1 MPEISIQRHLS
12 ATHILL
18 PASRKALT
26 RDQLRSALE
35 DRLRDLLARVCLW
48 DEDAPVG
55 DHRFCILS
63 YAPAKDVGVYIQ
75 FWSEPDDVVLWEV
88 SSGNWH
94 EPTKAYMKGERSARV
109 KAAGFR
115 IGGQARNFRREV
127 AVDDDFGIQTLASA
141 AIDLL
146 YDALG
151 YRGRQALEVQAVA
164 DTRAPR
170 LPVYAAIE
178 PDDMAAILER
188 AGYACDVGDR
198 RRGMTPVLV
207 ERGGLRATLLLMSR
221 VRGED
226 AYEAAVIGLAPAGSP
241 AADAPFLDGTEV
253 TPLHFFGGVTA
264 DWIVLQVGDWFRT
277 ARAEAGQ
284 KPRRHKGRA
293 ARPKRGPSTRAREWV
308 H

>member
-1 MPEISIQRHLS
+1 M
-12 ATHILL
+12 THVLL

-26 RDQLRSALE
+26 RAELRAALE
-35 DRLRDLLARVCLW
+35 DRLRDVLTRVCLW

-55 DHRFCILS
+55 DYRFGILS
-63 YAPAKDVGVYIQ
+63 YEPAKDVGVYLQ
-75 FWSEPDDVVLWEV
+75 FWSEPGHLVEWEV

-94 EPTKAYMKGERSARV
+94 EPTKAFMKGGRAARV

-115 IGGQARNFRREV
+115 IGGQARNFERDVEV
-127 AVDDDFGIQTLASA
+127 SSDFDVQTLASA
-141 AIDLL
+141 VIDLL

-164 DTRAPR
+164 DTRASR

-188 AGYACDVGDR
+188 AGYECAVGDR

-207 ERGGLRATLLLMSR
+207 ERGGVRATLLLMSR
-221 VRGED
+221 VRGKD
-226 AYEAAVIGLAPAGSP
+226 AYEAAIIGLAPAEAP

-253 TPLHFFGGVTA
+253 TPLHFFGGVAA
-264 DWIVLQVGDWFRT
+264 DWIVLQVGEWFRT
-277 ARAEAGQ
+277 VRAEAER
-284 KPRRHKGRA
+284 KPRRLNRRA
-293 ARPKRGPSTRAREWV
+293 ARPKRGPSTNAREWV

>member
-1 MPEISIQRHLS
+1 MSIYPPV
-12 ATHILL
+12 THVLL

-26 RDQLRSALE
+26 RDQLRAALE
-35 DRLRDLLARVCLW
+35 DRLRDVLARVCLW

-55 DHRFCILS
+55 DHRFCIFS
-63 YAPAKDVGVYIQ
+63 YEPTKHVNVYLQ
-75 FWSEPDDVVLWEV
+75 FWSEPDDVVQWEV

-115 IGGQARNFRREV
+115 IGGQARNFQREV
-127 AVDDDFGIQTLASA
+127 EVDDDFGIQTLASA
-141 AIDLL
+141 VIDLL

-151 YRGRQALEVQAVA
+151 YRGRQALDVQAVA

-178 PDDMAAILER
+178 PVDMAAILER
-188 AGYACDVGDR
+188 AGYTCEVGDR
-198 RRGMTPVLV
+198 QRGMTPVVV
-207 ERGGLRATLLLMSR
+207 EQGGLRATLLLMSR

-226 AYEAAVIGLAPAGSP
+226 AYEAAVIGLAPAEGP
-241 AADAPFLDGTEV
+241 AVDAPFLDGTEV
-253 TPLHFFGGVTA
+253 TPIHFFGGVTA
-264 DWIVLQVGDWFRT
+264 DWIVLQVGHWFRT
-277 ARAEAGQ
+277 VRAEAGQ
-284 KPRRHKGRA
+284 KPRRRKRRA
-293 ARPKRGPSTRAREWV
+293 ATPKRGASTRAREWV